1 MSGMSLVVLCIT
13 GHAKQKKI
21 LSIDYFGLFDLTLS
35 VIPLKRRAVFHGEE
49 GRPEDI
55 AGVIRCCA

>member
-1 MSGMSLVVLCIT
+1 MSLVVLLL
-13 GHAKQKKI
+13 GHAKQIKR
-21 LSIDYFGLFDLTLS
+21 LSIDCFGLFDLTFS

-55 AGVIRCCA
+55 AGAIRWIP